1 MSFAAGF
8 FNAGSAILDENQRFI
23 KEKRAKDRD
32 FLMTYGVQSVTKA
45 QEKVNNAVT
54 VAMQLES
61 YGVPKEEIS
70 YIVDTSGPLGLKAVY
85 DEIKPVY
92 DEGLLT
98 PDNLAAMMKRTK
110 DYKPPNM
117 TYEDMIKKTFGLYK
131 ANATDDPA
139 ENEKIGFWSALG
151 FDSRAADSAL
161 NEQYI
166 DGYTGRDIKRIMGTA
181 SPGLKA
187 PVPVDFSFLPKV
199 HSDLT
204 LRSFAASNKSRILVD
219 AQSYVASKR
228 ITSAA
233 FEALDPAERNKITKI
248 EAAIKEKRY
257 DLLLRDVPTIGSSL
271 LDFDKETRGGLS
283 NNPHFRGT
291 GFETFFANAAA
302 NIEGDTVGGAGNI
315 GVGTIEDNTAY
326 KSNLND
332 IYIKFSN
339 ILDKIKLENIKTYK
353 TREAATASGDPIY
366 IHGGELR
373 GRPKLLEELN
383 KAAIESTET
392 PLVGSESGADGTG
405 DGAGIKRIET
415 PLVDSESSADDGAGN
430 GGPVVASSN
439 REDKSKVI
447 IKPQEVINFEE
458 NAPDPLVVAIAQELG
473 VDDIFPEA
481 RVTDPLVDRPNL
493 VVSTL
498 KGIANS
504 LEEPSKALAESM
516 KGPVRQVA
524 SIIEKPVT
532 AINESL
538 TNYMDPLAVA
548 IKQGRNGT
556 SQDVSLGDIFS
567 DWFSNTFPN
576 FSLPENPLKTVD
588 YAAGVVID
596 ELKKDVPPELPTAI
610 ELIPGELP
618 FKLLMYGALDSVKK
632 EGRTFADKDVAKQ
645 WLYEFLEKE
654 EDFLIKS
661 GLANYETGEYPS
673 EQTIDLIA
681 RTLLI
686 GYRD

>member
-228 ITSAA
+228 ITVAA
-233 FEALDPAERNKITKI
+233 FAALKQDEQLKITNI

-257 DLLLRDVPTIGSSL
+257 DILLRDVPTIGSSL

-315 GVGTIEDNTAY
+315 TEVASGAVTNAAY
-326 KSNLND
+326 KLD
-332 IYIKFSN
+332 
-339 ILDKIKLENIKTYK
+339 LDKIYKDFPNILEKIKLGDIKTYETK
-353 TREAATASGDPIY
+353 EAAEASGDPVY
-366 IHGGELR
+366 IHNGELK
-373 GRPKLLEELN
+373 GRRSLLKKLNEKPAE
-383 KAAIESTET
+383 KPAEK
-392 PLVGSESGADGTG
+392 PVVESGAG
-405 DGAGIKRIET
+405 DGAG
-415 PLVDSESSADDGAGN
+415 DGN
-430 GGPVVASSN
+430 GGPVVASSTRN
-439 REDKSKVI
+439 DDSVVT

-458 NAPDPLVVAIAQELG
+458 GAPDPLVVALAQELEAN
-473 VDDIFPEA
+473 DLFPEA
-481 RVTDPLVDRPNL
+481 RVPDPIVGRPNL
-493 VVSTL
+493 GLRTL
-498 KGIANS
+498 DAIANA

-524 SIIEKPVT
+524 SLIEKPIE

-576 FSLPENPLKTVD
+576 FSLPENPLKTID

-596 ELKKDVPPELPTAI
+596 EIKKDVTTQLPTAI
-610 ELIPGELP
+610 EIIPGELP
-618 FKLLMYGALDSVKK
+618 IKLLVYSALDSVEK
-632 EGRTFADKDVAKQ
+632 EGRTFPDKDVAKQ

-661 GLANYETGEYPS
+661 GLANYETGEYPN
-673 EQTIDLIA
+673 EQTIDIIA
-681 RTLLI
+681 KTLFKRFGI
-686 GYRD
+686 K

>member
-219 AQSYVASKR
+219 AQSYVASKK

-233 FEALDPAERNKITKI
+233 FEALDPAERNKITTI

-283 NNPHFRGT
+283 NNPHFKGT
-291 GFETFFANAAA
+291 NRVFETFFANAAA
-302 NIEGDTVGGAGNI
+302 NIEGGIVGGADNI
-315 GVGTIEDNTAY
+315 PEVASGAVTNAAY
-326 KSNLND
+326 KLD
-332 IYIKFSN
+332 
-339 ILDKIKLENIKTYK
+339 LDKIYKAFPNILEKIKLGDIKTYETK
-353 TREAATASGDPIY
+353 EAAEASGDPIY
-366 IHGGELR
+366 IHNGELK
-373 GRPKLLEELN
+373 GRRSLLKKLSEEPAE
-383 KAAIESTET
+383 KPAEK
-392 PLVGSESGADGTG
+392 PVVESGADGAG
-405 DGAGIKRIET
+405 D
-415 PLVDSESSADDGAGN
+415 GN
-430 GGPVVASSN
+430 GGPVVASSTRN
-439 REDKSKVI
+439 DDSVVT

-458 NAPDPLVVAIAQELG
+458 GAPDPLVVAIADQLEATDL
-473 VDDIFPEA
+473 FPEA
-481 RVTDPLVDRPNL
+481 RVPDPIVGRPNL
-493 VVSTL
+493 GLRTL
-498 KGIANS
+498 DAIANA

-524 SIIEKPVT
+524 SLIEKPIE

-576 FSLPENPLKTVD
+576 FSLPENPLKTID

-596 ELKKDVPPELPTAI
+596 EIKKDVTTQLPTAI
-610 ELIPGELP
+610 EIIPEQLP
-618 FKLLMYGALDSVKK
+618 IKLLVYSALDSVEK
-632 EGRTFADKDVAKQ
+632 EGRTFPDKDVAKQ

-661 GLANYETGEYPS
+661 GLANYETGEYPN

-681 RTLLI
+681 KTLFKRFGI
-686 GYRD
+686 K

>member
-61 YGVPKEEIS
+61 YGVDKEDIS

-85 DEIKPVY
+85 DEVKPIY
-92 DEGLLT
+92 DEGRLT
-98 PDNLAAMMKRTK
+98 SDTLSSMIKRTQE
-110 DYKPPNM
+110 YKPSNM

-219 AQSYVASKR
+219 AQSYVASKK

-233 FEALDPAERNKITKI
+233 FEALEPAERNKITTI

-315 GVGTIEDNTAY
+315 PEATSGASNITEVASGAVTNAAY
-326 KSNLND
+326 KLD
-332 IYIKFSN
+332 
-339 ILDKIKLENIKTYK
+339 LDKIYKAFPNILEKIKLGDIKTYETK
-353 TREAATASGDPIY
+353 EAAEASGDPIY
-366 IHGGELR
+366 IHNGELK
-373 GRPKLLEELN
+373 GRRSLLKKLNEEPAV
-383 KAAIESTET
+383 KPAVK
-392 PLVGSESGADGTG
+392 PVVESGADGAG
-405 DGAGIKRIET
+405 DGAG
-415 PLVDSESSADDGAGN
+415 DGN
-430 GGPVVASSN
+430 GGPVVASSTRN
-439 REDKSKVI
+439 DDSVVTI
-447 IKPQEVINFEE
+447 NPQEVINFET
-458 NAPDPLVVAIAQELG
+458 NPPDPLVVAIAQDLG

-493 VVSTL
+493 VVNTL
-498 KGIANS
+498 KSIANS

>member
-228 ITSAA
+228 ITVAA
-233 FEALDPAERNKITKI
+233 FAALKQDEQLKITNI

-257 DLLLRDVPTIGSSL
+257 DILLRDVPTIGSSL

-315 GVGTIEDNTAY
+315 TEVASGAVTNAAY
-326 KSNLND
+326 KLD
-332 IYIKFSN
+332 
-339 ILDKIKLENIKTYK
+339 LDKIYKDFPNILEKIKLGDIKTYETK
-353 TREAATASGDPIY
+353 EAAEASGDPVY
-366 IHGGELR
+366 IHNGELK
-373 GRPKLLEELN
+373 GRRSLLKKLNEKPAE
-383 KAAIESTET
+383 KPAEK
-392 PLVGSESGADGTG
+392 PVVESGADGAG
-405 DGAGIKRIET
+405 DGAG
-415 PLVDSESSADDGAGN
+415 DGN
-430 GGPVVASSN
+430 GGPVVASSTRN
-439 REDKSKVI
+439 DDSVVT

-458 NAPDPLVVAIAQELG
+458 GAPDPLVVALAQELEAN
-473 VDDIFPEA
+473 DLFPEA
-481 RVTDPLVDRPNL
+481 RVPDPIVGRPNL
-493 VVSTL
+493 GLRTL
-498 KGIANS
+498 DAIANA

-524 SIIEKPVT
+524 SLIEKPIE

-576 FSLPENPLKTVD
+576 FSLPENPLKTID

-596 ELKKDVPPELPTAI
+596 EIKKDVTTQLPTAI
-610 ELIPGELP
+610 EIIPGELP
-618 FKLLMYGALDSVKK
+618 IKLLVYSALDSVEK
-632 EGRTFADKDVAKQ
+632 EGRTFPDKDVAKQ

-661 GLANYETGEYPS
+661 GLANYETGEYPN
-673 EQTIDLIA
+673 EQTIDIIA
-681 RTLLI
+681 KTLFKRFGI
-686 GYRD
+686 K

>member
-219 AQSYVASKR
+219 AQSYVASKK

-233 FEALDPAERNKITKI
+233 FEALDPAERNKITTI

-302 NIEGDTVGGAGNI
+302 NIEGGTVGGAGNI
-315 GVGTIEDNTAY
+315 PEATSGASNIPEVASGAVTNAAY
-326 KSNLND
+326 KLD
-332 IYIKFSN
+332 
-339 ILDKIKLENIKTYK
+339 LDKIYKAFPNILEKIKLGDIKTYETK
-353 TREAATASGDPIY
+353 EAAEASGDPIY
-366 IHGGELR
+366 IHNGELK
-373 GRPKLLEELN
+373 GRRSLLKKLSEEPAE
-383 KAAIESTET
+383 KPAEK
-392 PLVGSESGADGTG
+392 PVVESGADGAG
-405 DGAGIKRIET
+405 DGNG
-415 PLVDSESSADDGAGN
+415 DGN
-430 GGPVVASSN
+430 GGPVVASSTRN
-439 REDKSKVI
+439 DDSVVT

-458 NAPDPLVVAIAQELG
+458 GAPDPLVVAIADQLEANDL
-473 VDDIFPEA
+473 FPDA
-481 RVTDPLVDRPNL
+481 RVPDPIVGRPNL
-493 VVSTL
+493 GLRTL
-498 KGIANS
+498 DAIANA

-524 SIIEKPVT
+524 SLIEKPIE

-576 FSLPENPLKTVD
+576 FSLPENPLKTID

-596 ELKKDVPPELPTAI
+596 EIKKDVTTQLPTAI
-610 ELIPGELP
+610 EIIPEQLP
-618 FKLLMYGALDSVKK
+618 IKLLVYSALDSVEK
-632 EGRTFADKDVAKQ
+632 EGRTFPDKDVAKQ

-661 GLANYETGEYPS
+661 GLANYETGEYPN

-681 RTLLI
+681 KTLFKRFGI
-686 GYRD
+686 K

>member
-85 DEIKPVY
+85 DEVKPIY
-92 DEGLLT
+92 DEGRLT
-98 PDNLAAMMKRTK
+98 SDTLSSMIKRTK
-110 DYKPPNM
+110 EYKPSNM

-219 AQSYVASKR
+219 AQSYVASKK

-233 FEALDPAERNKITKI
+233 FEALDPAERNKITTI

-302 NIEGDTVGGAGNI
+302 NIEGGTVGGAGNI
-315 GVGTIEDNTAY
+315 PEATSGASNIPEVASGAVTNAAY
-326 KSNLND
+326 KLD
-332 IYIKFSN
+332 
-339 ILDKIKLENIKTYK
+339 LDKIYKAFPNILEKIKLGDIKTYETK
-353 TREAATASGDPIY
+353 EAAEASGDPIY
-366 IHGGELR
+366 IHNGELK
-373 GRPKLLEELN
+373 GRRSLLKKLNEE
-383 KAAIESTET
+383 
-392 PLVGSESGADGTG
+392 PV
-405 DGAGIKRIET
+405 
-415 PLVDSESSADDGAGN
+415 VESSADDGAGN
-430 GGPVVASSN
+430 NGSVVASSN
-439 REDKSKVI
+439 REDGSVVTI
-447 IKPQEVINFEE
+447 NPQEVINFET
-458 NAPDPLVVAIAQELG
+458 NPPDPLVVAIAADLEATDL
-473 VDDIFPEA
+473 FPEA
-481 RVTDPLVDRPNL
+481 RVPDPIVGRPNL
-493 VVSTL
+493 GLRTL
-498 KGIANS
+498 DAIANA

-524 SIIEKPVT
+524 SLIEKPIE

-576 FSLPENPLKTVD
+576 FSLPENPLKTID

-610 ELIPGELP
+610 ELIPGQLP

>member
-228 ITSAA
+228 ITVAA
-233 FEALDPAERNKITKI
+233 FAALKQDEQLKITNI

-257 DLLLRDVPTIGSSL
+257 DILLRDVPTIGSSL

-315 GVGTIEDNTAY
+315 TEVASGAVTNAAY
-326 KSNLND
+326 KLD
-332 IYIKFSN
+332 
-339 ILDKIKLENIKTYK
+339 LDKIYKDFPNILEKIKLGDIKTYETK
-353 TREAATASGDPIY
+353 EAAEASGDPVY
-366 IHGGELR
+366 IHNGELK
-373 GRPKLLEELN
+373 GRRSLLKKLNEEPVV
-383 KAAIESTET
+383 ET
-392 PLVGSESGADGTG
+392 VVKPVVESG
-405 DGAGIKRIET
+405 
-415 PLVDSESSADDGAGN
+415 ADDGAGN

-447 IKPQEVINFEE
+447 IKPQEVINFET
-458 NAPDPLVVAIAQELG
+458 NPPDPLVVAIAADLEATDL
-473 VDDIFPEA
+473 FPEA
-481 RVTDPLVDRPNL
+481 RVPDPIVGRPNL
-493 VVSTL
+493 GLRTL
-498 KGIANS
+498 DAIANA
-504 LEEPSKALAESM
+504 LEEPSKALAESI

-524 SIIEKPVT
+524 SLIEKPIE

-576 FSLPENPLKTVD
+576 FSLPENPLKTID

-596 ELKKDVPPELPTAI
+596 EIKKDVTTQLPTAI
-610 ELIPGELP
+610 EIIPGELP
-618 FKLLMYGALDSVKK
+618 IKLLVYSALDSVEK
-632 EGRTFADKDVAKQ
+632 EGRTFPDKDVAKQ

-661 GLANYETGEYPS
+661 GLANYETGEYPN
-673 EQTIDLIA
+673 EQTIDIIA
-681 RTLLI
+681 KTLFKRFGI
-686 GYRD
+686 K

>member
-219 AQSYVASKR
+219 AQSYVASKK

-233 FEALDPAERNKITKI
+233 FEALDPAERNKITTI

-257 DLLLRDVPTIGSSL
+257 DILLRDVPTIGSSL

-315 GVGTIEDNTAY
+315 TEVASGAVTNAAY
-326 KSNLND
+326 KLD
-332 IYIKFSN
+332 
-339 ILDKIKLENIKTYK
+339 LDKIYKDFPNILEKIKLGDIKTYETK
-353 TREAATASGDPIY
+353 EAAEASGDPIY
-366 IHGGELR
+366 IHNGELK
-373 GRPKLLEELN
+373 GRRSLLKKLNEEPVV
-383 KAAIESTET
+383 ET
-392 PLVGSESGADGTG
+392 VVKPVVESG
-405 DGAGIKRIET
+405 
-415 PLVDSESSADDGAGN
+415 ADDGAGN
-430 GGPVVASSN
+430 GGPVVASSTRN
-439 REDKSKVI
+439 DDSVVT

-458 NAPDPLVVAIAQELG
+458 GAPDPLVVAIADQLEANDL
-473 VDDIFPEA
+473 FPDA
-481 RVTDPLVDRPNL
+481 RVPDPIVGRPNL
-493 VVSTL
+493 GLRTL
-498 KGIANS
+498 DAIANA

-524 SIIEKPVT
+524 SLIEKPIE

-576 FSLPENPLKTVD
+576 FSLPENPLKT
-588 YAAGVVID
+588 ID
-596 ELKKDVPPELPTAI
+596 
-610 ELIPGELP
+610 
-618 FKLLMYGALDSVKK
+618 
-632 EGRTFADKDVAKQ
+632 
-645 WLYEFLEKE
+645 
-654 EDFLIKS
+654 
-661 GLANYETGEYPS
+661 
-673 EQTIDLIA
+673 
-681 RTLLI
+681 
-686 GYRD
+686 